1 MTDGAAR
8 AADWLFLTLAA
19 IAGLMAAAMMAVTTI
34 DVAGRFALNTPLY
47 GAFEATEV
55 MMGLMVFLALPLMTR
70 RREHITVTMFD
81 HLLPEWFKRAA
92 ALLFGVVCAVLCGLL
107 AWRLGLHGERL
118 LRVGEVTLE
127 LRIPRGGI
135 ATAMSWLLW
144 VAAVAF
150 VLDGIAALRGRGAA
164 EIGG

>member
-1 MTDGAAR
+1 VTDGVAR
-8 AADWLFLTLAA
+8 LADRLFLALAG

-34 DVAGRFALNTPLY
+34 DVAGRFALNAPLH

-55 MMGLMVFLALPLMTR
+55 MMGLIVFLALPLTTR

-81 HLLPEWFKRAA
+81 HLLPERVKRGA
-92 ALLFGVVCAVLCGLL
+92 ALIFGVVCAVLCGLL

-127 LRIPRGGI
+127 LGIPRGGI
-135 ATAMSWLLW
+135 ATAMCWLLW
-144 VAAVAF
+144 VAAIAF
-150 VLDGIAALRGRGAA
+150 VLDGIAGLRGRDAA

>member
-1 MTDGAAR
+1 MSLASTWADRLFAALGIV
-8 AADWLFLTLAA
+8 AGVLAA
-19 IAGLMAAAMMAVTTI
+19 GMMLVTTL
-34 DVAGRFALNTPLY
+34 DVGGRFLLNRPLH

-55 MMGLMVFLALPLMTR
+55 MMGLIVFLALPLATR

-81 HLLPEWFKRAA
+81 HLLAAWVKRATG
-92 ALLFGVVCAVLCGLL
+92 LLFCLFCAAVCGLL
-107 AWRLGLHGERL
+107 AWRLGLYGDRL

-127 LRIPRGGI
+127 LGIPRGGI

-144 VAAVAF
+144 VTAVAF

-164 EIGG
+164 TGGG